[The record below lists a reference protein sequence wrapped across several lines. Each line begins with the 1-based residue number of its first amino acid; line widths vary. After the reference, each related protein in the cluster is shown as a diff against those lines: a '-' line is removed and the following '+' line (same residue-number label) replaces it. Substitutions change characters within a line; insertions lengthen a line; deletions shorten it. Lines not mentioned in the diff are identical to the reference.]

1 MFDLKA
7 EVKNVMQG
15 ADEAAWKKERL
26 GFLTASN
33 AEKAC
38 ARLRNGKPGAQ
49 YEALIWQ
56 LIAERATGI
65 PTDFYVTPEMQWGTD
80 HEEAAAEAFEA
91 ETGKLVSGN
100 GKIFIKHP
108 EIAWLGASPDRFVGD
123 DALLEIKCPTT
134 VRHLQRVFSRE
145 IPPEYRR
152 QMQVQL
158 LCTGRKFCY
167 FADFDPRL
175 KGGVLDKAAL
185 LILEYRPTDLE
196 LEETLKLCREFLDDL
211 QNRIE
216 TLNAA

>member
-26 GFLTASN
+26 GYLTASN

-108 EIAWLGASPDRFVGD
+108 EIAWLGASTDRFVGH
-123 DALLEIKCPTT
+123 DA
-134 VRHLQRVFSRE
+134 
-145 IPPEYRR
+145 
-152 QMQVQL
+152 
-158 LCTGRKFCY
+158 
-167 FADFDPRL
+167 
-175 KGGVLDKAAL
+175 
-185 LILEYRPTDLE
+185 
-196 LEETLKLCREFLDDL
+196 
-211 QNRIE
+211 
-216 TLNAA
+216 